1 MDIVIGSGPAGIAC
15 AAALLA
21 RGRAVKMLDAGL
33 QLEPERQAV
42 REAMAAKPK
51 AEWTAAER
59 ALVAPVTGS
68 GVPEKLSYGSDYPYR
83 GSPPGALRG
92 SYAQGGLSNVWGSAI
107 LPWRARDMP
116 GWPVSAEELAPGYAA
131 ATRLLPLSAK
141 TDDLATEW
149 PLFGTPGGMLP
160 PGQQAERLLAALQAK
175 RDDLRRAG
183 VQFGAAR
190 LAVEA
195 KPCILCGA
203 CLAGCPR
210 ELIHSARHSLPALQ
224 AAGLEY
230 APCIRVRR
238 LEETPEGV
246 KITADGQILEA
257 NRVFLAAGAL
267 NSTEIMLRSLGRTE
281 AMLKDSQYFI
291 LPLLQAGSS
300 PGVAQAALHT
310 LAQLFIEID
319 DPAISPHGVHLQ
331 LYGYSDV
338 LAAAVHAKLPS
349 WAATRLL
356 ERMMVI
362 QGYLH
367 STHSG
372 RLRLRLE
379 ADGLAV
385 RPEQNPETTRRLR
398 TLGRKLRGMAGAM
411 RAWPV
416 MAMLQQTEPGRG
428 FHTGGSFPMS
438 ATPAPGETDRL
449 GRPAGTSRI
458 HMVDAAVLPSIA
470 ATTITLT
477 AMANAW
483 RIGNEAG

>member
-1 MDIVIGSGPAGIAC
+1 MDFVIGSGPAGIAC
-15 AAALLA
+15 ASALLA
-21 RGRAVKMLDAGL
+21 RGRAVTMLDAGL
-33 QLEPERQAV
+33 QLEPEREAV
-42 REAMAAKPK
+42 RNAMAPKPK

-59 ALVAPVTGS
+59 ALVAPVSGA

-83 GSPPGALRG
+83 GTPPGSLRG

-107 LPWRARDMP
+107 MPWRAQDMP
-116 GWPVSAEELAPGYAA
+116 GWPVTAEELAPGYTA
-131 ATRLLPLSAK
+131 ATRLLPVSAR

-149 PLFGTPGGMLP
+149 PLFGTPGAMLP
-160 PGQQAERLLAALQAK
+160 PGRQSERLLAALHAK
-175 RDDLRRAG
+175 RDELRQAG

-190 LAVEA
+190 LAVDA
-195 KPCILCGA
+195 NPCILCGA

-230 APCIRVRR
+230 VSGVRVRR
-238 LEETPEGV
+238 LEETQAGV
-246 KITADGQILEA
+246 KITADGQAFEA
-257 NRVFLAAGAL
+257 DRVFLAAGAL
-267 NSTEIMLRSLGRTE
+267 NSTEIMLRSLGRAE
-281 AMLKDSQYFI
+281 AVLKDSQYFV
-291 LPLLQAGSS
+291 LPLLQAGAAK
-300 PGVAQAALHT
+300 GVAESPLHT

-319 DPAISPHGVHLQ
+319 DPAVSPFGVHLQ
-331 LYGYSDV
+331 IYGYSDV
-338 LAAAVHAKLPS
+338 LAAAVHAKLPR
-349 WAATRLL
+349 WAAARLL

-367 STHSG
+367 SAHSG
-372 RLRLRLE
+372 RIAVRLE
-379 ADGLAV
+379 TDRLSL
-385 RPEQNPETTRRLR
+385 RPERNPETAPHLR
-398 TLGRKLRGMAGAM
+398 ALGRKLRAMTGAM

-449 GRPAGTSRI
+449 GRPPGTSRI

-483 RIGNEAG
+483 RIGHEAG